1 MSNTT
6 SKPRIGII
14 LSTTREGRLADKPA
28 AWIADLGAARTD
40 LEFETVDL
48 RDHPLPFFEEVAGP
62 MYVPVKNPVA
72 QRWQQKLSTFDGF
85 IIVTAEYNHGPS
97 AVLKNALD
105 YAGHEWVRKPV
116 AFVGYGG
123 VGAARAI
130 GQLRQTAVQLQ
141 LAPVPAAVN
150 IGGADFFAIWQ
161 QGKDLADLPHL
172 LPSAHAL
179 LDDLAW
185 WTTALKAA
193 RESTAQLAAAA

>member
-1 MSNTT
+1 MSSTDT
-6 SKPRIGII
+6 PRIGII
-14 LSTTREGRLADKPA
+14 VATTREGRLADKPA
-28 AWIADLGAARTD
+28 RWIAELGVARTD
-40 LEFETVDL
+40 LEFETLDL
-48 RDHPLPFFEEVAGP
+48 RDYPLPFFDEVAGP

-72 QRWQQKLSTFDGF
+72 RRWQAKLAEFDGF

-130 GQLRQTAVQLQ
+130 GQLRQSAVQLQ

-161 QGKDLADLPHL
+161 QGKELADLPHL

-185 WTTALKAA
+185 WTVALKTA
-193 RESTAQLAAAA
+193 REGAVEVKAAA